1 MSVSI
6 DKIRELREKTGIGI
20 TECKSALE
28 EVGGDMEKALDL
40 LKKKGLAKAAKKSGR
55 ETSQGRVGGY
65 IHFNGS
71 VGVMLELS
79 CETDFVAKNEK
90 FCELLENIAM
100 HIAIAA
106 PQYVTPEEVPPEVVE
121 REKNIY
127 REQLLEQGKPADK
140 IDRILE
146 GKLNSFYEE
155 ICLNEQLFRDTK
167 VKIKEMIA
175 EHIHELGE
183 NIRVKRFVRYQ
194 LGE

>member
-1 MSVSI
+1 
-6 DKIRELREKTGIGI
+6 
-20 TECKSALE
+20 
-28 EVGGDMEKALDL
+28 
-40 LKKKGLAKAAKKSGR
+40 
-55 ETSQGRVGGY
+55 
-65 IHFNGS
+65 
-71 VGVMLELS
+71 MLELS